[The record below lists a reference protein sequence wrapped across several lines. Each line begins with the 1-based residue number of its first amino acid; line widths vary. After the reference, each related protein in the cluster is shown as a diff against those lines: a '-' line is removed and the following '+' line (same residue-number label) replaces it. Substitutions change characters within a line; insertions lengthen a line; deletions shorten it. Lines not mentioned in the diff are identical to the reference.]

1 METTKR
7 SKLEM
12 HTLVLCADVAF
23 LGITRT
29 ILHRLQVTPEVVGTS
44 EQALSMMESQPFDVI
59 VVDWREIDSVAD
71 FLCAVRGSKSNQD
84 CVLVAIVRDLLDLRQ
99 AFAAGVHFLIHKPA
113 SAVQIERC
121 LRAAYCAMV
130 ARRRRHHREPVVI
143 LASVSTRTQPFGEA
157 TVVNLSEGGA
167 KLRTGPQD
175 FVAGISLSAGEE
187 VNLRFAL
194 PGGDAMLRPA
204 AMADGMC
211 RALSIADLRKS
222 PRSLRLMWWDYP
234 PDMLGCR
241 RDVARKVSAGGASK
255 VGIHHAA
262 NRDVASYVSTDALL
276 WYP

>member
-1 METTKR
+1 MENLKK

-12 HTLVLCADVAF
+12 HTLLLCADVAF

-29 ILHRLQVTPEVVGTS
+29 ILNQLQVTPKVVGNPD
-44 EQALSMMESQPFDVI
+44 QALAMIESQPFDVI
-59 VVDWREIDSVAD
+59 VIDWREIDSVAD
-71 FLCAVRGSKSNQD
+71 FLCAVRRSKANQD

-99 AFAAGVHFLIHKPA
+99 AFAAGVHLLIHKPA

-130 ARRRRHHREPVVI
+130 ARRRKHHREPVVI

-175 FVAGISLSAGEE
+175 FVAGISLSAGED

-194 PGGDAMLRPA
+194 PGGDAMLDVTATVVWTTAEACGVKFRYIP
-204 AMADGMC
+204 DTQ
-211 RALSIADLRKS
+211 RTALQQWLTGCVE
-222 PRSLRLMWWDYP
+222 RS
-234 PDMLGCR
+234 
-241 RDVARKVSAGGASK
+241 VSRICERIREACA
-255 VGIHHAA
+255 
-262 NRDVASYVSTDALL
+262 
-276 WYP
+276 